1 MIEKTTLQFL
11 TDLKKNN
18 TKEWFEANRKRY
30 EAAKEDINNNTE
42 KLIKSIGKYDADIAE
57 LQVKE
62 CKFRINRDV
71 RFSKNKA
78 PYKSNISAIFSK
90 GGKKAD
96 TAGFYV
102 HIEPGAAFVAAGYWS
117 PEAKKLA
124 SVRQEIDYNLDEW
137 KKILSAKKFKETFTE
152 GLSKD
157 DTLQR
162 PPKGY
167 DDENPALEFLK
178 LKSFIVTKKLTDTQ
192 LMDNNF
198 EKTIVNI
205 FTAVKPFLDFLNTAE

>member
-1 MIEKTTLQFL
+1 MIEKSTLQFL

-18 TKEWFEANRKRY
+18 TKEWFDANRKRY
-30 EAAKEDINNNTE
+30 EAAKEDVQNITQ
-42 KLIKSIGKYDADIAE
+42 KLIMSIGKHDEDIAA
-57 LQVKE
+57 LQLKE
-62 CKFRINRDV
+62 STFRINRDV

-96 TAGFYV
+96 TAGFYM

-124 SVRQEIDYNLDEW
+124 SVRQEIDYNLDEF
-137 KKILSAKKFKETFTE
+137 KKILGAKKFKETFAE
-152 GLSKD
+152 GLSKED
-157 DTLQR
+157 SLQR
-162 PPKGY
+162 PSKGY
-167 DDENPALEFLK
+167 DEENPAVEFLK
-178 LKSFIVTKKLTDTQ
+178 LKSFIVTKKLTDAD
-192 LMDNNF
+192 LMDKNF
-198 EKTIVNI
+198 EKKIVTI

>member
-1 MIEKTTLQFL
+1 MIEKSTLQFL
-11 TDLKKNN
+11 TELKNNN
-18 TKEWFEANRKRY
+18 TKEWFDANRKRY
-30 EAAKEDINNNTE
+30 EAAKEDVQNITQ
-42 KLIKSIGKYDADIAE
+42 KLIMSIGKHDEDIAA

-62 CKFRINRDV
+62 CTFRINRDV

-96 TAGFYV
+96 TAGFYM

-124 SVRQEIDYNLDEW
+124 SVRQEIDYNLDEF
-137 KKILSAKKFKETFTE
+137 KKILSAKKFKETFTD
-152 GLSKD
+152 GLSKE

-167 DDENPALEFLK
+167 DDENPVVEFLK
-178 LKSFIVTKKLTDTQ
+178 LKSFIVTKKLTDAD
-192 LMDNNF
+192 LIDKNY
-198 EKTIVNI
+198 EKKIVTI
-205 FTAVKPFLDFLNTAE
+205 FAAVKPFLDFLNTAE

>member
-18 TKEWFEANRKRY
+18 TKEWFEANRKRF
-30 EAAKEDINNNTE
+30 EAAKEDINNHTE
-42 KLIKSIGKYDADIAE
+42 NLIKSIGKYDADIAE

-62 CKFRINRDV
+62 CTFRINRDV
-71 RFSKNKA
+71 RFSKNKS

-102 HIEPGAAFVAAGYWS
+102 HIEPGGAFVAAGYWS

-124 SVRQEIDYNLDEW
+124 SVRQEIDYNLDEF

-152 GLSKD
+152 GLSKE

-178 LKSFIVTKKLTDTQ
+178 LKSFIVTKKLTDAE
-192 LMDNNF
+192 LMDKNF

>member
-1 MIEKTTLQFL
+1 MIEKSTLQFL
-11 TDLKKNN
+11 TELKNNN
-18 TKEWFEANRKRY
+18 TKEWFDANRKRY
-30 EAAKEDINNNTE
+30 EAAKEDVQNITQ
-42 KLIKSIGKYDADIAE
+42 KLIMSIGKHDEDIAA

-62 CKFRINRDV
+62 CTFRINRDV

-96 TAGFYV
+96 TAGFYM

-124 SVRQEIDYNLDEW
+124 SVRQEIDYNLDEF
-137 KKILSAKKFKETFTE
+137 KKILSAKKFKETFTD
-152 GLSKD
+152 GLSKE

-167 DDENPALEFLK
+167 DDENPAVEFLK
-178 LKSFIVTKKLTDTQ
+178 LKSFIVTKKLTDAD
-192 LMDNNF
+192 LMDKNY
-198 EKTIVNI
+198 EKKIVTI
-205 FTAVKPFLDFLNTAE
+205 FAAVKPFLDFLNTAE

>member
-1 MIEKTTLQFL
+1 MIEKSTLQFL

-18 TKEWFEANRKRY
+18 TKEWFETNRKRY
-30 EAAKEDINNNTE
+30 EAAKENVQNITE
-42 KLIKSIGKYDADIAE
+42 KLITSIGKYDEDIAA

-62 CKFRINRDV
+62 CTFRINRDV

-102 HIEPGAAFVAAGYWS
+102 HIEPGGAFVAAGYWIPDS
-117 PEAKKLA
+117 KKLA
-124 SVRQEIDYNLDEW
+124 SVRQEIDYNLDEF
-137 KKILSAKKFKETFTE
+137 KKILAAKKFKETFAE
-152 GLSKD
+152 GLSKE

-167 DDENPALEFLK
+167 DEENPAVEFLR
-178 LKSFIVTKKLTDTQ
+178 LKSFIVTKKLTDVD
-192 LMDNNF
+192 LSDKNF
-198 EKTIVNI
+198 EKNIVNI